1 MLLPTTIDGL
11 FLRDLRMDDFDGF
24 SSWQHDP
31 EIARCF
37 AFTRTP
43 RTQDETRRVLA
54 EIVGGA
60 HPESV
65 HLAIVLTGQETGEES
80 FVGVVSLKNRHPI
93 DRHAEFAIVIGAGTH
108 MGKGYGKAA
117 ARRMCLYG
125 FEALRLR
132 KIYLNVLADNVRAV
146 KLYEDLGFRFEG
158 RFREHFFRDGVW
170 NDLLWYS
177 VFPGELR

>member
-43 RTQDETRRVLA
+43 RTQDETRRVLT

-65 HLAIVLTGQETGEES
+65 HLAIVLTGQETRKEL

-93 DRHAEFAIVIGAGTH
+93 DLHAEFAIVIGAGAH

-125 FEALRLR
+125 FGALRLR
-132 KIYLNVLADNVRAV
+132 KIYLNVIADNVRAV
-146 KLYEDLGFRFEG
+146 RLYEELGFRFEG

-177 VFPGELR
+177 VFPSELR

>member
-24 SSWQHDP
+24 SSWQQDP

-65 HLAIVLTGQETGEES
+65 HLAIVLTGQETGKES

-93 DRHAEFAIVIGAGTH
+93 DRHAEFAIVIGAREH

-125 FEALRLR
+125 FEELRLR
-132 KIYLNVLADNVRAV
+132 KIYLNVIADNVRAV
-146 KLYEDLGFRFEG
+146 RLYEELGFRFEG

-177 VFPGELR
+177 VFPSELR

>member
-11 FLRDLRMDDFDGF
+11 FLWDLRMDDFDGF

-43 RTQDETRRVLA
+43 RTQDETRRVLT

-65 HLAIVLTGQETGEES
+65 HLAIVLTGQETRKES

-93 DRHAEFAIVIGAGTH
+93 DLHAEFAIVIGAGTH

-125 FEALRLR
+125 FETLRLR

>member
-24 SSWQHDP
+24 SSWQQDP

-43 RTQDETRRVLA
+43 RTQDETRRVLT
-54 EIVGGA
+54 EIVGGV

-93 DRHAEFAIVIGAGTH
+93 DLHAEFAIVIGAGAH

-125 FEALRLR
+125 FETLRLR
-132 KIYLNVLADNVRAV
+132 KIYLNVIADNVRAV
-146 KLYEDLGFRFEG
+146 RLYEELGFRFEG

-177 VFPGELR
+177 VFPSELR